1 MSLLLF
7 QANNEVRTNS
17 ESSIHSFVLP
27 SHTHHFH
34 LSHSWLS
41 RSVPLS
47 SHSPLAPSRAEI
59 AHSLASSPAAP
70 RVCEREERLGV
81 MALEQVVSSLLVK
94 YLGDYVEGLQS
105 ENLRISLIGGKVS
118 LRNLQL
124 KTRILDE
131 LNLPVTVKSGA

>member
-1 MSLLLF
+1 
-7 QANNEVRTNS
+7 
-17 ESSIHSFVLP
+17 
-27 SHTHHFH
+27 
-34 LSHSWLS
+34 
-41 RSVPLS
+41 
-47 SHSPLAPSRAEI
+47 
-59 AHSLASSPAAP
+59 
-70 RVCEREERLGV
+70 V

>member
-1 MSLLLF
+1 M
-7 QANNEVRTNS
+7 
-17 ESSIHSFVLP
+17 
-27 SHTHHFH
+27 
-34 LSHSWLS
+34 
-41 RSVPLS
+41 
-47 SHSPLAPSRAEI
+47 
-59 AHSLASSPAAP
+59 
-70 RVCEREERLGV
+70 

>member
-1 MSLLLF
+1 
-7 QANNEVRTNS
+7 
-17 ESSIHSFVLP
+17 
-27 SHTHHFH
+27 
-34 LSHSWLS
+34 
-41 RSVPLS
+41 
-47 SHSPLAPSRAEI
+47 
-59 AHSLASSPAAP
+59 
-70 RVCEREERLGV
+70 